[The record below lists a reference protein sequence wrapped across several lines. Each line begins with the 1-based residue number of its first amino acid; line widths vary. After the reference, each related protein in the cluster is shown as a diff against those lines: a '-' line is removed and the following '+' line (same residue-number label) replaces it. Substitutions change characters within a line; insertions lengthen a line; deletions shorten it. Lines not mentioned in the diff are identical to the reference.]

1 MRIAVI
7 SFDQEFAK
15 KIKDSLGDEH
25 QVRIYIDSL
34 GMLRDL
40 KEFKPDIIIYDASAG
55 EFAIDDL
62 KFLMTRDKLGDIKF
76 EIFISRAEP
85 INVDELPKKI
95 AKDVYYKEDDDINKL
110 IVKLKS
116 SGLIEEDLG
125 QDLLLG
131 GEETGESLLQSETES
146 PKKEKEADLDSL
158 LSQSP
163 EDIEDLLMGGFEE
176 EKPKEEKP
184 KAKPKKEEE
193 VSKPPS
199 DEIFNEDI
207 PLDELESILGNFS
220 LGEEKKEEK
229 KPEPKKVVKEEQKKE
244 KEELAFNPEDI
255 EDLLGLSGTEEKE
268 EDKTEILQTPAAP
281 PKAEKKKV
289 KKEDFLADIEDL
301 LGTPKP
307 KKEEIKKEE
316 KEEKEEEKI
325 FKTEDIEDLLSDI
338 GVYQEEKKAPKKEEK
353 IEMEEFEV
361 PEIEEKPKKT
371 PPKKAPI
378 LEKEPVLEEISP
390 KLEAVEPTVIS
401 KGGNIKLE
409 INISEEEIKRL
420 IVKETVNKMVEELKN
435 DKVLKELI
443 ENIQKDF
450 IDRTERELEGL
461 KEVVKVEVKTKLLKK
476 IEDDLKE
483 KVKESIKK
491 DVMEITTKLV
501 KQKLEQIFG
510 K

>member
-7 SFDQEFAK
+7 SFDQEFSK

-40 KEFKPDIIIYDASAG
+40 KEFTPDMIIYDASAG

-62 KFLMTRDKLGDIKF
+62 KFLMTRDKLENIEFK
-76 EIFISRAEP
+76 IFISKIEP

-95 AKDVYYKEDDDINKL
+95 PKEIYYKEEDDISKL

-116 SGLIEEDLG
+116 AGLIEEDLS
-125 QDLLLG
+125 QDLLLNN
-131 GEETGESLLQSETES
+131 EMALES
-146 PKKEKEADLDSL
+146 EKEEKGTDLDSL

-163 EDIEDLLMGGFEE
+163 EDIEDLLMGGGIEE

-184 KAKPKKEEE
+184 KKKEKEKIKTE
-193 VSKPPS
+193 TPSKPPS
-199 DEIFNEDI
+199 EELFDEDI
-207 PLDELESILGNFS
+207 PLEEIESILSEFS
-220 LGEEKKEEK
+220 LGEESKEKEEDKHKEEIKKKEEK
-229 KPEPKKVVKEEQKKE
+229 KEVKQE
-244 KEELAFNPEDI
+244 EELDFKSEDI
-255 EDLLGLSGTEEKE
+255 EGLLGLSEFEPKKEEKQE
-268 EDKTEILQTPAAP
+268 SSKDTS
-281 PKAEKKKV
+281 KKGERKI

-301 LGTPKP
+301 LTVQSKGKKE
-307 KKEEIKKEE
+307 KKEEKKEE
-316 KEEKEEEKI
+316 KEERV

-338 GVYQEEKKAPKKEEK
+338 GLYKEDKKDDIVDEDLTQVEEPKIKKFTVEETNETQ
-353 IEMEEFEV
+353 ITEEPNV
-361 PEIEEKPKKT
+361 A
-371 PPKKAPI
+371 KAVR
-378 LEKEPVLEEISP
+378 KSG
-390 KLEAVEPTVIS
+390 S
-401 KGGNIKLE
+401 IKLE
-409 INISEEEIKRL
+409 ISISEEEIKRL

-435 DKVLKELI
+435 DTTLKELI

-450 IDRTERELEGL
+450 IDRTEKELESL

-491 DVMEITTKLV
+491 DVMEITTRLV
-501 KQKLEQIFG
+501 KYKLEQIFG